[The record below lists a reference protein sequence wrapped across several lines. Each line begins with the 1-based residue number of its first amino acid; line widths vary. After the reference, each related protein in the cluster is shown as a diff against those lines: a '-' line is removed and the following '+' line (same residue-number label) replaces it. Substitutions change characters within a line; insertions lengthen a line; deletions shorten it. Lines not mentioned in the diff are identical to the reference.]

1 MLTIDDFDYYL
12 PEELIA
18 QKPLEDR
25 SASRLMCVNKVTGE
39 IEHRKFTD
47 IINYLNEGDCLV
59 LNDTRV
65 IPARLLGEKEG
76 SGGAI
81 EFLLLHRYSQDEWE
95 VALRPGKR
103 AKPGARFVFGNGE
116 LKAEVLEILEGGNR
130 RVRFY
135 YEGLFENVLDRLG
148 EMPLPH
154 YIKEKLEDKERYQTV
169 YSKHNGSAAAP
180 TAGLHFTN
188 ELLEEIK
195 KKGVKLAFLTL
206 HVGLG
211 TFRPVNVKNIEEHKM
226 HSEFYVVSE
235 DCARIIN
242 EAKRSGKRVIAVGT
256 TSCRTLETAA
266 DEDGFIEAKTGYTD
280 IFIYP
285 GYKFKITDCLIT
297 NFHLPKSTLIM
308 LVSAFSKRELILN
321 AYNEA
326 VRERYRFFSFG
337 DAMFLY

>member
-211 TFRPVNVKNIEEHKM
+211 TFRPVKVKNIEEHKM